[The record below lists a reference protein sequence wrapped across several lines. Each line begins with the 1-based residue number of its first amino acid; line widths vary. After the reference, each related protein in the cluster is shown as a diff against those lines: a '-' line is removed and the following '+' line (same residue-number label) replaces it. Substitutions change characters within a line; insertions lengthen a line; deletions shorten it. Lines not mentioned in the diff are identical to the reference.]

1 MDKHNVNVIF
11 ARKWLRSSMVFFPL
25 LIFWVMSAESA
36 FDAKFAAFANCCRHE
51 SLHTYT
57 RSSISNGVIHNGRWM
72 NVELLLNR
80 LYIPVFRMN
89 GNRQVCCVFA
99 CIIAFIVRSLN
110 ALWIVI
116 ACRIPCFYLKTINSQ
131 LIYQI
136 AMIFSVCV
144 YG

>member
-1 MDKHNVNVIF
+1 
-11 ARKWLRSSMVFFPL
+11 
-25 LIFWVMSAESA
+25 MSAESA

-99 CIIAFIVRSLN
+99 CIIAFIVRTQSLFTRRLTN
-110 ALWIVI
+110 VYQTPY
-116 ACRIPCFYLKTINSQ
+116 RISI
-131 LIYQI
+131 
-136 AMIFSVCV
+136 
-144 YG
+144 